1 MTRLIVHV
9 EGQTEE
15 LFVNETLAP
24 HLYKKGFTLI
34 SARLI
39 GNARLRANRGGIKGW
54 DSVKRDI
61 QRHLEQDR
69 GCYVTTMVDYYALP
83 QSGQKAWPGRHE
95 ATDLPHDFKAQH
107 IENLLQQEVIA
118 FCNSHTAIN
127 RFIPYIAL
135 HEFEALLFSDCHAFA
150 SSLNCFEVESQLY
163 TIRNSFQTPEHIND
177 SRLIKNW
184 NGELGSGELGQI
196 PIKNPHGAHPMTH
209 DDAVARDQSRH
220 RPARAGMGVWQT

>member
-118 FCNSHTAIN
+118 LCNSHTAIN

-177 SRLIKNW
+177 SPETAPSKRIEEIFPRYEKLLFGNIAALEIGIDSMRAQCPHFSDWLTRL
-184 NGELGSGELGQI
+184 ES
-196 PIKNPHGAHPMTH
+196 
-209 DDAVARDQSRH
+209 VA
-220 RPARAGMGVWQT
+220 

>member
-177 SRLIKNW
+177 SPETAPSKRIEEIFPRYEKLLFGNIAALEIGIDSMRAQCPHFSDWLTRL
-184 NGELGSGELGQI
+184 ES
-196 PIKNPHGAHPMTH
+196 
-209 DDAVARDQSRH
+209 VA
-220 RPARAGMGVWQT
+220 

>member
-107 IENLLQQEVIA
+107 IENLLQQKVIA
-118 FCNSHTAIN
+118 LCNSHTAIN

-177 SRLIKNW
+177 SPETAPSKRIEEIFPRYEKLLFGNIAALEIGIDSMRAQCPHFSDWLTRL
-184 NGELGSGELGQI
+184 ES
-196 PIKNPHGAHPMTH
+196 
-209 DDAVARDQSRH
+209 VA
-220 RPARAGMGVWQT
+220 

>member
-15 LFVNETLAP
+15 LFVNDTLAP

-118 FCNSHTAIN
+118 LCNSHTAIN

-177 SRLIKNW
+177 SPETAPSKRIEEIFPRYEKLLFGNIAALEIGIDSMRAQCPHFSDWLTRL
-184 NGELGSGELGQI
+184 ES
-196 PIKNPHGAHPMTH
+196 
-209 DDAVARDQSRH
+209 VA
-220 RPARAGMGVWQT
+220 